1 MIGVFGGTFD
11 PPHVGHLVLADEAA
25 WALSLSKVLWVVT
38 GEPPHKPEQPITSVE
53 HRIQMVA
60 LSIRGDSRFELSRT
74 EVDRPGPHFA
84 AETLELLTATQPDE
98 AWAYVMGEDSLTD
111 LPNWHR
117 PARLVDLCH
126 SIAVLRRP
134 MVESNLTQLER
145 QVPGLAAKL
154 RLIDVPLVDVS
165 ARDIRRRVQEGLPFR
180 YLVPGGVAEYIRE
193 HQLYL

>member
-60 LSIRGDSRFELSRT
+60 LSIRADSRFELSRT

-154 RLIDVPLVDVS
+154 RLLEVPLVDVS
-165 ARDIRRRVQEGLPFR
+165 ARDIRRRVREGLPFR